1 MNAKPPYKTLFFIM
15 ILTVLA
21 MFIALPS
28 KVPIHFKVFNREIAY
43 TFERPPLDLTQLPK
57 LRIPFRRDLELRMGL
72 DIQGGTRVTLQA
84 DMTKI
89 SQADREA
96 AFQST
101 REIIARRVDLY
112 GVSESTVQTSIA
124 NDQYRI
130 LVELPGVTNSSEAVA
145 LIGTTAQLD
154 FREEPA
160 SPSTKKVSAN
170 IENPQSLDPFAI
182 YESTGLTGKDLQR
195 SGVQFSNKDSQPVVT
210 IEFTNE
216 GQKKFAEITQRNIG
230 KRVVIYLDDIPVTAP
245 MVNEAIVSGSAE
257 ISGGFTIEAAKQLS
271 IQLNAGALPV
281 PIQVV
286 QQQTIGASLGQD
298 AVTKTARAGLIG
310 VGLVALFMILLYGW
324 KGVLADLALAVYA
337 VITLAIYKLIP
348 VTLTL
353 PGIAGLMLSIGMAV
367 DSNIL
372 IFERMKE
379 ELRAGRPFGLA
390 MKLGFGRA
398 WDSIKDAN
406 IATLFTCFIL
416 FNPFEF
422 SFLNRSG
429 MVRGFAF
436 TLALGI
442 GISLFTGI
450 VVTRTLLRIFLR
462 DPAESVMRSR
472 NVKGVKEKLEGNKT

>member
-1 MNAKPPYKTLFFIM
+1 MNTKPPYKTLFFIM
-15 ILTVLA
+15 IFTLLA
-21 MFIALPS
+21 LFIAMPS
-28 KVPIHFKVFNREIAY
+28 KVPVQFKVFNKEITY
-43 TFERPPLDLTQLPK
+43 IFERPALDFNTLH
-57 LRIPFRRDLELRMGL
+57 IPFRRDLELRMGL
-72 DIQGGTRVTLQA
+72 DIQGGTRVTLQT
-84 DMTKI
+84 DMSKI
-89 SQADREA
+89 PQVDRET

-130 LVELPGVTNSSEAVA
+130 IVELPGVTNSSQAVA

-154 FREEPA
+154 FREEPSTA
-160 SPSTKKVSAN
+160 SATSAIKTIPTTN
-170 IENPQSLDPFAI
+170 IDSLQGLDPFAN
-182 YESTGLTGKDLQR
+182 YQSTGLTGKDLQR
-195 SGVQFSNKDSQPVVT
+195 SAVQFSNTDSQPVVT
-210 IEFTNE
+210 MEFTTE
-216 GQKKFAEITQRNIG
+216 GKKKFAEITQRNIG
-230 KRVVIYLDDIPVTAP
+230 KRVIIYLDNTPVTAP
-245 MVNEAIVSGSAE
+245 MVNEPILTGTAE
-257 ISGGFTIEAAKQLS
+257 ISGGFTVDAAKQLS

-281 PIQVV
+281 PIQVI
-286 QQQTIGASLGQD
+286 QQQTIGASLGRD

-324 KGVLADLALAVYA
+324 KGVLADIALAIYA
-337 VITLAIYKLIP
+337 VITLAIYKLVP

-406 IATLFTCFIL
+406 VATLFTCFIL
-416 FNPFEF
+416 FNPLEF

-436 TLALGI
+436 TLAI
-442 GISLFTGI
+442 GIILGLFTGI
-450 VVTRTLLRIFLR
+450 VVTRTLLRIFLK
-462 DPAESVMRSR
+462 DPAESSRSLKQISR
-472 NVKGVKEKLEGNKT
+472 GTKS

>member
-1 MNAKPPYKTLFFIM
+1 MNAKPPYKKLFFIM

-21 MFIALPS
+21 MFISLPS
-28 KVPIHFKVFNREIAY
+28 KVPIHFNVLNKEILY
-43 TFERPPLDLTQLPK
+43 TFERPPLDLTK

-89 SQADREA
+89 PQADRNT

-130 LVELPGVTNSSEAVA
+130 IVELPGVTNSSDAVA

-154 FREEPA
+154 FREEPSTASAASAKNVAKKAPADVA
-160 SPSTKKVSAN
+160 SPKN
-170 IENPQSLDPFAI
+170 LDPFAT

-210 IEFTNE
+210 IQFTNE

-245 MVNEAIVSGSAE
+245 LVNEAIQSGSAE
-257 ISGGFTIEAAKQLS
+257 ISGGFTVDAAKQLS

-298 AVTKTARAGLIG
+298 AVTKTARAGLVG
-310 VGLVALFMILLYGW
+310 VGLVALFMVLLYGW
-324 KGVLADLALAVYA
+324 KGVLADIALAVYA
-337 VITLAIYKLIP
+337 VVTLAIYKLVP

-406 IATLFTCFIL
+406 VATLFTCFIL

-436 TLALGI
+436 TLAI
-442 GISLFTGI
+442 GIVLGLFTGI
-450 VVTRTLLRIFLR
+450 VVTRTLLRIFLK
-462 DPAESVMRSR
+462 DPAESSQ
-472 NVKGVKEKLEGNKT
+472 GLKELFRGNKP

>member
-1 MNAKPPYKTLFFIM
+1 MAKGAT
-15 ILTVLA
+15 
-21 MFIALPS
+21 
-28 KVPIHFKVFNREIAY
+28 
-43 TFERPPLDLTQLPK
+43 
-57 LRIPFRRDLELRMGL
+57 
-72 DIQGGTRVTLQA
+72 
-84 DMTKI
+84 
-89 SQADREA
+89 
-96 AFQST
+96 
-101 REIIARRVDLY
+101 
-112 GVSESTVQTSIA
+112 
-124 NDQYRI
+124 
-130 LVELPGVTNSSEAVA
+130 
-145 LIGTTAQLD
+145 
-154 FREEPA
+154 
-160 SPSTKKVSAN
+160 
-170 IENPQSLDPFAI
+170 PQSLDPFAN
-182 YESTGLTGKDLQR
+182 YQSTGLTGKDLQR
-195 SGVQFSNKDSQPVVT
+195 SAVQFSNQDSQPVVT
-210 IEFTNE
+210 MEFTPE
-216 GQKKFAEITQRNIG
+216 GKKKFAEITQRNIG
-230 KRVVIYLDDIPVTAP
+230 KRVIIYLDDAPVTAP
-245 MVNEAIVSGSAE
+245 IVNEPILTGTAE
-257 ISGGFTIEAAKQLS
+257 ISGGFTVDAAKQLS

-281 PIQVV
+281 PIQVI

-324 KGVLADLALAVYA
+324 RGVLADIALAIYA
-337 VITLAIYKLIP
+337 VITLAIYKLVP

-436 TLALGI
+436 TLAI
-442 GISLFTGI
+442 GIVLGLFTGI

-462 DPAESVMRSR
+462 DPAESAR
-472 NVKGVKEKLEGNKT
+472 NKSVKKLKGDKT